1 MYKLERAKEVIKEN
15 YSSYDYGIFNSRN
28 LVGDYMVNIY
38 EDEDGLSIDA
48 CPNWAYFEVFGLTN
62 QEFEELKK
70 YYYSLRDEEED
81 EEEDE

>member
-15 YSSYDYGIFNSRN
+15 YDGYDCGIFNSRN

-48 CPNWAYFEVFGLTN
+48 CLNRGYFEVFGLTN

-81 EEEDE
+81 G